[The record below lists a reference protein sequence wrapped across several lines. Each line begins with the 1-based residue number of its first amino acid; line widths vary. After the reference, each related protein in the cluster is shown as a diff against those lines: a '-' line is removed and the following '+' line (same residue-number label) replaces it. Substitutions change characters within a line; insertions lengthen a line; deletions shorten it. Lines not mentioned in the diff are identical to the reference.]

1 MLRTLPIEPQVVQTL
16 TNIIEEYLSVNLL
29 DPTRKQEN
37 VTGRMIYYKILREH
51 KYGYQAIARTL
62 GKNHATV
69 IHAIKTFNDLYPLDK
84 EMRKAYEVIKEIF
97 YDANGSHPLQ
107 MTTRTELIEQVINLE
122 KQNNSLFLSNQELKN
137 SLKNYQ
143 RYDDIIQLIEERVA
157 TPETRDYIYKKLNH
171 ILNGI
176 RPKRH

>member
-1 MLRTLPIEPQVVQTL
+1 MFKTLPIEPQVVQAL
-16 TNIIEEYLSVNLL
+16 TNIIEEYLSVNLHN
-29 DPTRKQEN
+29 PSRKQEN

-84 EMRKAYEVIKEIF
+84 EMRKAYEVIREIF
-97 YDANGSHPLQ
+97 YETNGTNPLQ
-107 MTTRTELIEQVINLE
+107 MTTRTELIDKVIHLE
-122 KQNNSLFLSNQELKN
+122 KQNNSLFLFNQELKD
-137 SLKNYQ
+137 SLKKYQ
-143 RYDDIIQLIEERVA
+143 RYDEIIQLIEERVVN
-157 TPETRDYIYKKLNH
+157 PNTRDYIYKKLNH

-176 RPKRH
+176 RPK

>member
-1 MLRTLPIEPQVVQTL
+1 MFRTLPIEPKVVQTL
-16 TNIIEEYLSVNLL
+16 TNIIEEYLNVNLH
-29 DPTRKQEN
+29 DPSRKQEN

-51 KYGYQAIARTL
+51 KYGYQAIAGTL

-69 IHAIKTFNDLYPLDK
+69 IHAIKTFNDLYPLDR
-84 EMRKAYEVIKEIF
+84 EMRKAYEVIKELF
-97 YDANGSHPLQ
+97 YETNGSNPLQ

-122 KQNNSLFLSNQELKN
+122 KQNNILFLSNEELKN

-143 RYDDIIQLIEERVA
+143 RYDDIIQLIEGRVNKS
-157 TPETRDYIYKKLNH
+157 ETRDYVYKKLNH

-176 RPKRH
+176 RPK

>member
-1 MLRTLPIEPQVVQTL
+1 VVQAL
-16 TNIIEEYLSVNLL
+16 TNIIEEYLSVNLH

-69 IHAIKTFNDLYPLDK
+69 IHAINTFNDLYPLDR
-84 EMRKAYEVIKEIF
+84 EMRKAYEVIKELF
-97 YDANGSHPLQ
+97 YETNGTTPLQ
-107 MTTRTELIEQVINLE
+107 MTTRSELIDKVINLE
-122 KQNNSLFLSNQELKN
+122 KRNNSLFLSNEELKD

-143 RYDDIIQLIEERVA
+143 RYDDIIQLIKERVV
-157 TPETRDYIYKKLNH
+157 TPDTREYVYKKLNH

-176 RPKRH
+176 RPKGH